1 MVLKQPF
8 VIPNFRNLVSTT
20 VSLEF
25 FFAKW
30 YENVFNKEF
39 MFKYVEGL
47 KVDKMAKVNFQ
58 KHIKMMTK

>member
-1 MVLKQPF
+1 MSLA
-8 VIPNFRNLVSTT
+8 NFGNLVSTT

-30 YENVFNKEF
+30 YENVFNKEY

-47 KVDKMAKVNFQ
+47 KVDKMAKVDFKSHKNDDQ
-58 KHIKMMTK
+58 IEYS